1 MVMTTRS
8 AASPPHRW
16 RGGAFRTLSM
26 ISSMAVLDG
35 VVRGH
40 VDLELHDAWC
50 VAGGALTR
58 RLRLGLLEIHAGEEV
73 GDGLGGEVLHRA
85 LAAHQLDAGGGRVA
99 LLLDEPTHAP
109 RSPDDALQRAHELG

>member
-1 MVMTTRS
+1 MVSSTRT
-8 AASPPHRW
+8 AARPPHRW

-40 VDLELHDAWC
+40 VDLELHDAWR
-50 VAGGALTR
+50 AGGGR
-58 RLRLGLLEIHAGEEV
+58 SGSGCLRLGLLEVHAGEEV

-85 LAAHQLDAGGGRVA
+85 LPAHQLDPGGGRV
-99 LLLDEPTHAP
+99 P
-109 RSPDDALQRAHELG
+109 